1 MDWTFRLLGAAAAFL
16 LLLGISV
23 AVATGPIAAGSPNQ
37 PSAPSAASTTPFPQP
52 VPTSAEVPAPLPLLT
67 TGATAGVP
75 AFVPVEERPV
85 AVFLGDS
92 ITRGATD
99 PSFGVADEYS
109 WFYGLIDDSVGA
121 VRWGG
126 TVAEIGMT
134 TSWMADQAYDALAL
148 SPDILIVH
156 GGTNDISGEIDMP
169 YLISN
174 FQRIKDAA
182 DAYGIPL
189 AVCTVP
195 PRDDPAA
202 DARAIVPSTTRSGC
216 GPRGRASSFST
227 PRRPFAIRPVDGNT
241 ATRPT
246 GFIPPPRRA
255 CSCRR
260 LPRRRYAVY
269 PRGYSPGTHFHNDYA
284 TGGLEL
290 ASKHGAV
297 YVVPAGSEIRFDATH
312 IGDGDVLDV
321 GICASRSCTRPA
333 RPQPHVLRRQRR

>member
-1 MDWTFRLLGAAAAFL
+1 MDWSFRLLGAAAAFL

-37 PSAPSAASTTPFPQP
+37 PAAPSAASTTPFPQP
-52 VPTSAEVPAPLPLLT
+52 FPSSAEVPAPLPLPT
-67 TGATAGVP
+67 TGATAGAP

-99 PSFGVADEYS
+99 PSFGVVDEYS

-134 TSWMADQAYDALAL
+134 TSWIADQAYNALAL

-195 PRDDPAA
+195 PREDPAA
-202 DARAIVPSTTRSGC
+202 DARAIALNDALRIWAAQEGV
-216 GPRGRASSFST
+216 
-227 PRRPFAIRPVDGNT
+227 ILLDT
-241 ATRPT
+241 AAPLRNPA
-246 GFIPPPRRA
+246 GGWN
-255 CSCRR
+255 
-260 LPRRRYAVY
+260 Y
-269 PRGYSPGTHFHNDYA
+269 GYSAD
-284 TGGLEL
+284 GL
-290 ASKHGAV
+290 HPT
-297 YVVPAGSEIRFDATH
+297 PAAGLLMSQAAAEALQRI
-312 IGDGDVLDV
+312 
-321 GICASRSCTRPA
+321 
-333 RPQPHVLRRQRR
+333 PQGV